1 MCIYMFLLIF
11 VSRFNR
17 MVLIYDIHLYMQFK
31 VFFTFVFH
39 VDAEL
44 GKSLYIV
51 NNFNAIVHEWK
62 QNNWEKRD
70 VLD

>member
-1 MCIYMFLLIF
+1 MFLLIF

-51 NNFNAIVHEWK
+51 NNFNAIVHMNGNKTIGKKEMS
-62 QNNWEKRD
+62 
-70 VLD
+70 

>member
-1 MCIYMFLLIF
+1 
-11 VSRFNR
+11 
-17 MVLIYDIHLYMQFK
+17 MQFK
-31 VFFTFVFH
+31 VFFTSVFH

-44 GKSLYIV
+44 GKSHYIV

>member
-1 MCIYMFLLIF
+1 MTYICTCNLKF
-11 VSRFNR
+11 
-17 MVLIYDIHLYMQFK
+17 
-31 VFFTFVFH
+31 FFTFVFH

-44 GKSLYIV
+44 GKSHFIV